1 MKMYGNALRPL
12 CSDTR
17 TSCFVH
23 INTRI
28 VGGHQ
33 VHGMDGSWVVSIQR
47 E

>member
-1 MKMYGNALRPL
+1 MHVPVLPL
-12 CSDTR
+12 VDLTAPS
-17 TSCFVH
+17 TSCIVH

-33 VHGMDGSWVVSIQR
+33 VHGSDGSWVVSIQR